1 MCGIAGFVGDGDR
14 NMISKMLQVTSHRGP
29 DDSGIYIH
37 NNVGLGNNRLAVIDL
52 SQRGHQPM
60 FDKEKSVCIVYNGEV
75 YNFKQL
81 RGELQ
86 KYYDFYSDSDTE
98 VILYA
103 YKRWGTNCL
112 THLNGM
118 FAFVIYDIKRN
129 LLFGARDRLGEK
141 PFKYYWDKKN
151 FIFASEI
158 KAILSALKTKPEMDF
173 KAINDYLTLQY
184 VPAPRTGFENI
195 FKLPPGHFFIL
206 KNGKLVINK
215 YWELDYSKK
224 LQYSE
229 DEWIEI
235 LEKKIEDSVKARM
248 LSDVP
253 IGSFLSG
260 GIDSSAVTAIMAREL
275 SKRVKTFSVGFS
287 DPTFDETNYAKVVA
301 KMYHTDHSF
310 VKITAKSF
318 GEELKNIADNYDEP
332 FADNSL
338 IPSLFL
344 SRLARKKVTVA
355 LSGDGGDENF
365 AGYDRYSIVCLS
377 NLYNRVPRE
386 IRDLVFKQ
394 SANLLYGLTPTM
406 FTSRLKTF
414 TDTFDHKFYKRYLY
428 YRSFL
433 DNIDKKF
440 ILNNYDD
447 TFSIFK
453 DNYNRKFDDID
464 NALKTDISSYLPE
477 DLLFKM
483 DTASMSA
490 SLEVRA
496 PLLDY
501 ELMELTAQMP
511 SNYKVNL
518 FNKKI
523 IFKKM
528 LLKNKLL
535 PESIVNRPKRGFN
548 APIARWLKNDLK
560 TFVMEEL
567 TSKKFRESGLFNNK
581 NLDTYINNYYTGNL
595 NYYNNIFAL
604 LTLSLWINKYF

>member
-14 NMISKMLQVTSHRGP
+14 NIISKMLQVTSHRGP

-37 NNVGLGNNRLAVIDL
+37 NNVGLGNNRLAIIDL
-52 SQRGHQPM
+52 SQKGHQPM
-60 FDKEKSVCIVYNGEV
+60 FDKEKSVCIVYNGEI

-81 RGELQ
+81 RRELQ
-86 KYYDFYSDSDTE
+86 EYYDFYSDSDTE

-112 THLNGM
+112 AHLNGM
-118 FAFVIYDIKRN
+118 FAFVIYDIKKN

-158 KAILSALKTKPEMDF
+158 KAILSALKTKPQMDF
-173 KAINDYLTLQY
+173 RAINNYLTLQY
-184 VPAPRTGFENI
+184 VPAPWTGFENI

-248 LSDVP
+248 VSDVP

-260 GIDSSAVTAIMAREL
+260 GIDSSAVTAIMARSL
-275 SKRVKTFSVGFS
+275 SKRIKTFSVGFS
-287 DPTFDETNYAKVVA
+287 DPTFDETNYAKIVA
-301 KMYHTDHSF
+301 KMYHTDHSYI
-310 VKITAKSF
+310 KITAKSF
-318 GEELKNIADNYDEP
+318 CEELQNIADNYDEP

-338 IPSLFL
+338 VPSLFL

-365 AGYDRYSIVCLS
+365 AGYDRYSIVYLS
-377 NLYNRVPRE
+377 NLYKNVPKE
-386 IRDLVFKQ
+386 IRDLVLKP
-394 SANLLYGLTPTM
+394 SANLLYGLAPTR

-414 TDTFDHKFYKRYLY
+414 TTTFDYKFYKRYLY

-433 DNIDKKF
+433 DNADKRF
-440 ILNNYDD
+440 IFKNYED

-453 DNYNRKFDDID
+453 DSYNSKIDHID
-464 NALKTDISSYLPE
+464 NALKIDISSYLPE

-483 DTASMSA
+483 DIASMSE

-501 ELMELTAQMP
+501 GLMELTAQMP
-511 SNYKVNL
+511 SDYKVNL

-528 LLKNKLL
+528 LLKNNLL
-535 PESIVNRPKRGFN
+535 PEAIINRPKRGFN
-548 APIARWLKNDLK
+548 APIAKWLKNDLK
-560 TFVMEEL
+560 SFVIEEL
-567 TSKKFRESGLFNNK
+567 NSKKFRESGLFNNK
-581 NLDTYINNYYTGNL
+581 NLDTYIDNYYTGNL
-595 NYYNNIFAL
+595 DYSNNIFAL
-604 LTLSLWINKYF
+604 LTLSMWINKYF